1 MENILKQRKLLNFK
15 TLIMKHLNFSGI
27 LILLVI
33 LISGEVSLSQTCA
46 TCPGNT
52 VTGVSASA
60 FGAGN
65 TSSGNYSFVA
75 GRNSTANQSYATVI
89 GSNSRAS
96 GGHSYVVGSSSFAN
110 GNFSYVFGGN
120 SITPWSDYYHNK
132 SKWPYHQHN
141 CQCCRLGGANQR

>member
-1 MENILKQRKLLNFK
+1 
-15 TLIMKHLNFSGI
+15 MKHLNFSGI
-27 LILLVI
+27 LILLAI